1 MSANILCF
9 GSKLLTDAYS
19 VFFFLSSS
27 LGLIKFKLIHPE
39 AVRVIIRLHDLM
51 VSTGLHFGWKI
62 INNIICRLSAV
73 VILIVRTA

>member
-19 VFFFLSSS
+19 AFFLFSS
-27 LGLIKFKLIHPE
+27 LGLIEFKLIHPE
-39 AVRVIIRLHDLM
+39 TVRVIIRLHDLM

-73 VILIVRTA
+73 VI